1 MMASMTVTAMAAEP
15 TPRYVPCDYC
25 ANGRIQ
31 ESYYYKW
38 DMSPYDQE
46 TYPCVHNGEHL
57 RDVKWYYGRQVVL
70 ECGSCG
76 YWDSYFLP
84 GSEWKY
90 AGHLGYS
97 SLD

>member
-1 MMASMTVTAMAAEP
+1 MIIVQMDEFKKVIII
-15 TPRYVPCDYC
+15 
-25 ANGRIQ
+25 NGICIHMI
-31 ESYYYKW
+31 KKH
-38 DMSPYDQE
+38 
-46 TYPCVHNGEHL
+46 PCVHNGEYL